1 MSKAVLGAIAGA
13 VAGVII
19 PKRIVSIEM
28 VYTTNG
34 KFDNV
39 ILGICVDQ
47 QCNVTYVDAD
57 GSTNT
62 VNMSANE
69 IVIGRSVTVNSGRMF
84 IMYAKYTGMI

>member
-1 MSKAVLGAIAGA
+1 MSEVILGAAAGA

-28 VYTTNG
+28 VYTTSG

-39 ILGICVDQ
+39 IMGICMDS
-47 QCNVTYVDAD
+47 CNVTYVDAD
-57 GSTNT
+57 GQTYN

-69 IVIGRSVTVNSGRMF
+69 VVIGKSITVNSGRMF
-84 IMYAKYTGMI
+84 VMYAKYAGVV

>member
-28 VYTTNG
+28 VYTNSG

-39 ILGICVDQ
+39 IMGICMDS
-47 QCNVTYVDAD
+47 CNVTYVDAD
-57 GSTNT
+57 GTVNT
-62 VNMSANE
+62 VNLNANE
-69 IVIGRSVTVNSGRMF
+69 IVIGKSITINNGKMF
-84 IMYAKYTGMI
+84 VMYAKYAGVV